1 LSKSI
6 EVSMK
11 TTNKKRYIIEPI
23 EEEDEEAALMNSL
36 DKTNKTN
43 TSLNSRNLIESSDM
57 NEENIYL
64 RVSIVN

>member
-1 LSKSI
+1 
-6 EVSMK
+6 M
-11 TTNKKRYIIEPI
+11 IEPI

-57 NEENIYL
+57 NEEDIYL

>member
-1 LSKSI
+1 
-6 EVSMK
+6 MK
-11 TTNKKRYIIEPI
+11 TTNKKRSIIEQI

-57 NEENIYL
+57 NEEDIYL

>member
-1 LSKSI
+1 MSKSI